1 MNCIVV
7 DDDKLARE
15 VLEKFIKR
23 VDFLE
28 LVGSYENAIDASNA
42 VKTLE
47 QHVDLIFLDV
57 EMPEMTGI
65 EFLST
70 IEDMPQIIIVSSKE
84 QYAIEAYEYAVTDYL
99 LKPVYYTRFLKAV
112 NKVYEKY
119 TKKASESGEFEV
131 FIKSNSAL
139 VRLEYD
145 DILWIEALENY
156 VMVKTFDNKFVI
168 HFTMKSMESKLPM
181 QKFIRVHRSYIVNR
195 SKIEVIEDS
204 SVVVRTESGLKSIP
218 IGKSYKDRL
227 LKDLNIITR

>member
-23 VDFLE
+23 VEFLD
-28 LVGSYENAIDASNA
+28 VIGTYENAIDASNA
-42 VKTLE
+42 LKKAE
-47 QHVDLIFLDV
+47 DKIDLIFLDV

-70 IEDMPQIIIVSSKE
+70 LEETPQIIIVSSKE
-84 QYAIEAYEYAVTDYL
+84 QYALDAYEYAVTDYL

-112 NKVYEKY
+112 NKAYEKF
-119 TKKASESGEFEV
+119 TQKISVSGELEV

-156 VMVKTFDNKFVI
+156 IMVKTFDNKFVI
-168 HFTMKSMESKLPM
+168 HFTMKSMEGKLPM
-181 QKFIRVHRSYIVNR
+181 SKFIRVHRSYIVNR

-204 SVVVRTESGLKSIP
+204 AVVVRTESGLKSIP
-218 IGKSYKDRL
+218 IGKSYKEKL
-227 LKDLNIITR
+227 IKDLNIITR